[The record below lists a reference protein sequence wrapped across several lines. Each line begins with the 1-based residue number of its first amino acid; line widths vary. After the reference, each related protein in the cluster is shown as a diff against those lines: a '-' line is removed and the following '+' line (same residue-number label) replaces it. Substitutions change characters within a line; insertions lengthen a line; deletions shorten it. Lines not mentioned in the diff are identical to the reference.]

1 MLMQT
6 IFKYIREYLNMDR
19 AGFSAYINASER
31 AAQMWE
37 SGEAV
42 PEISVQTELCSIC
55 KNNDVPVYEMT
66 LNRIE
71 ETAAAVNAK
80 TDRLVLYHGSKSGIE
95 GNIKPKSRPQCDF
108 GSGFY
113 MGTDPAQALT
123 LICDYDESKFY
134 ITSLDAGGLAVAS
147 IPADI
152 DWAMLIACNRGRM
165 ESIKGTPFYNRYK
178 NMAKDSDVI
187 AGSIAN
193 DRMFFVIDNFFMGN
207 ITDTAQVHS
216 LSALKLG
223 MQYAAVSQKGCDAV
237 RIECEI
243 PVSHLER
250 MFLKEEAEKNRET
263 GIASANEIC
272 RQYRREGLFF
282 DEIIDRAA
290 LEADK

>member
-1 MLMQT
+1 MQT

-19 AGFSAYINASER
+19 AGFSAYINASET
-31 AAQMWE
+31 AVEMWE
-37 SGEAV
+37 NGEAV
-42 PEISVQTELCSIC
+42 PEISVQLELHRLCETEC
-55 KNNDVPVYEMT
+55 VPVYDMT
-66 LNRIE
+66 LKRIE
-71 ETAAAVNAK
+71 EATAALNAEEG
-80 TDRLVLYHGSKSGIE
+80 RIILYHGSKSGIK
-95 GNIKPKSRPQCDF
+95 GNIGPESRPQCDF

-134 ITSLDAGGLAVAS
+134 ITSLDTGGLAVAS

-152 DWAMLIACNRGRM
+152 DWAMFIACNRGRM
-165 ESIKGTPFYNRYK
+165 EKIKGTPFYNKYR

-187 AGSIAN
+187 TGSIAN

-207 ITDTAQVHS
+207 ITDTALVHS

-223 MQYAAVSQKGCDAV
+223 RQYAAVSQKGCDAV

-250 MFLKEEAEKNRET
+250 IFLKEEAEKNRET

>member
-1 MLMQT
+1 MQT

-19 AGFSAYINASER
+19 AGFSAYINVSER

-42 PEISVQTELCSIC
+42 PEISVQSELHRLCKTEC
-55 KNNDVPVYEMT
+55 VPVYDMT
-66 LNRIE
+66 LKRIE
-71 ETAAAVNAK
+71 EATAALNAEEG
-80 TDRLVLYHGSKSGIE
+80 RIILYHGSKSAIK
-95 GNIKPKSRPQCDF
+95 GNIGPESRPQCDF

-134 ITSLDAGGLAVAS
+134 ITSLDTGGLAVAS

-152 DWAMLIACNRGRM
+152 DWAMFIACNRGRM
-165 ESIKGTPFYNRYK
+165 EKIKGTPFYNKYK
-178 NMAKDSDVI
+178 GMAKDSDVI

-207 ITDTAQVHS
+207 ITDTALVHS
-216 LSALKLG
+216 LSVLKLG
-223 MQYAAVSQKGCDAV
+223 RQYAAVSQKGCDAV

-250 MFLKEEAEKNRET
+250 IFLKEEAEKNRET

-282 DEIIDRAA
+282 DEIIDRAV